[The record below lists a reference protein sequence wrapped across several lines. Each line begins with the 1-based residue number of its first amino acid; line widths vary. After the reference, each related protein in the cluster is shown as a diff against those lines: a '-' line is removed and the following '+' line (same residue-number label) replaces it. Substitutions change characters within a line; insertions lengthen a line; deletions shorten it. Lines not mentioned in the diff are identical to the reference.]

1 MPLAI
6 SLVAGHHPI
15 SENATQP
22 IDPRYGRPGT
32 QRRLPKHE
40 RLEAASAAGLSL
52 GVNGFSQTNPGP
64 KNPDSIQ
71 GRGMQRLDEAQ
82 DPGLKMIDARE
93 LFGQHKI
100 YVGFRRKVH
109 LSETLLYF
117 VQLYAP
123 KVLRQTI
130 EAAVNQ

>member
-52 GVNGFSQTNPGP
+52 GVNGFPRADNGRKDPA
-64 KNPDSIQ
+64 SIQ
-71 GRGMQRLDEAQ
+71 IGSTQHIRMRAGNH
-82 DPGLKMIDARE
+82 LKIR
-93 LFGQHKI
+93 
-100 YVGFRRKVH
+100 
-109 LSETLLYF
+109 
-117 VQLYAP
+117 
-123 KVLRQTI
+123 
-130 EAAVNQ
+130 

>member
-1 MPLAI
+1 MGFLEQIQARKI
-6 SLVAGHHPI
+6 LIQFKAAACSG
-15 SENATQP
+15 STK
-22 IDPRYGRPGT
+22 
-32 QRRLPKHE
+32 RR
-40 RLEAASAAGLSL
+40 
-52 GVNGFSQTNPGP
+52 
-64 KNPDSIQ
+64 I
-71 GRGMQRLDEAQ
+71 
-82 DPGLKMIDARE
+82 PGLKMIDARE